1 MRKMTLSKSIL
12 WRAFI
17 LLALLSAIS
26 TARGSRPETTTK
38 IDVPG
43 AVVTVASG
51 INGDGTIV
59 GWYCLQP
66 CSTPARF
73 HGFML
78 KDDVWTYID
87 VPNSSDHPAIGTQP
101 RYISPQG
108 IVIGAYLTLEDGA
121 TLANPRFRGFAW
133 FEGTFTYLDAPDWIY
148 DNPSYPHSII
158 PRAINANGDLVGC
171 IHDKNQGDSMHAFL
185 LSGGAFTKDPAG
197 MTMNN
202 GVNAEGEI
210 VGLDNSSTTAYHIN
224 KFGIVER
231 FSFPD
236 TDATNAWDINSKGEI
251 VGQAFTNGGTV
262 SHAFLRSW
270 AQVDGILPAHSLD
283 YRFIDPTGALS
294 STAFGISSNGNVVG
308 QYRDSFSNC
317 SVNACVHGFL
327 LQRGDD

>member
-1 MRKMTLSKSIL
+1 
-12 WRAFI
+12 
-17 LLALLSAIS
+17 
-26 TARGSRPETTTK
+26 
-38 IDVPG
+38 
-43 AVVTVASG
+43 
-51 INGDGTIV
+51 
-59 GWYCLQP
+59 
-66 CSTPARF
+66 
-73 HGFML
+73 
-78 KDDVWTYID
+78 
-87 VPNSSDHPAIGTQP
+87 
-101 RYISPQG
+101 
-108 IVIGAYLTLEDGA
+108 
-121 TLANPRFRGFAW
+121 
-133 FEGTFTYLDAPDWIY
+133 
-148 DNPSYPHSII
+148 
-158 PRAINANGDLVGC
+158 
-171 IHDKNQGDSMHAFL
+171 
-185 LSGGAFTKDPAG
+185 

-210 VGLDNSSTTAYHIN
+210 VGLDNSSTTAYHID